1 MNVRNLFC
9 WSDSQILLWWIRQV
23 RKGWK
28 VLIENRVQVIRKNAP
43 PGYWMYVPTDVNP
56 ADITTRLLS
65 PNTFVSCELWWN
77 GPEFLQ
83 FEDIDIPCQRFLRP
97 GELSEE
103 QKAETVLFAGNEKA
117 FNIGKKMDNS
127 QFRSFQK
134 LLRIT
139 CYVRRFVENLKII
152 LRKVGKLCSGE
163 ISAEEM
169 DSSIKF

>member
-65 PNTFVSCELWWN
+65 PNTFVSCELWWK
-77 GPEFLQ
+77 GPDFLQ
-83 FEDIDIPCQRFLRP
+83 FENIAMPCQSFLRP
-97 GELSEE
+97 GEVSEE
-103 QKAETVLFAGNEKA
+103 QKAETVLFAGSEKA
-117 FNIGKKMDNS
+117 FGIGEVMDYIR
-127 QFRSFQK
+127 FRSLQ
-134 LLRIT
+134 T
-139 CYVRRFVENLKII
+139 
-152 LRKVGKLCSGE
+152 LCQTVCGE
-163 ISAEEM
+163 FEGNFREG
-169 DSSIKF
+169 